1 MIKSRYVHT
10 NIIAQNWRRLAQF
23 YEDVFD
29 CTPIPPKRAL
39 TGKLI
44 DKLTNIQNAEIQ
56 GIHLKLPGYDE
67 YGPVLEI
74 LQYNHPKKGIQAIN
88 RLGLAHIAFRVDDV
102 ESAKTEVLKAGGS
115 SIGETVSLPIPKE
128 GTVTVV
134 YVTDPE
140 GNIIELQRLC
150 IHLH

>member
-1 MIKSRYVHT
+1 MVKSRYVHT
-10 NIIAQNWRRLAQF
+10 NIIARDWKSLASF
-23 YEDVFD
+23 YEDIFD
-29 CTPIPPKRAL
+29 CKPVPPKREL

-44 DKLTNIQNAEIQ
+44 DDLTHIEHAELQ

-67 YGPVLEI
+67 AGPLLEI
-74 LQYNHPKKGIQAIN
+74 LQYSHPKKGIPAIN

-102 ESAKTEVLKAGGS
+102 ESAKNEVLEAGGRA
-115 SIGETVSLPIPKE
+115 IGETVSLQIPKA

-140 GNIIELQRLC
+140 GNIIELQ
-150 IHLH
+150 HWS

>member
-10 NIIAQNWRRLAQF
+10 NIIARDWKCLASF

-29 CTPIPPKRAL
+29 CEPVPPKRDL

-44 DKLTNIQNAEIQ
+44 DDLTNIEHAKIQ
-56 GIHLKLPGYDE
+56 GIHLTLPGYDE
-67 YGPVLEI
+67 EGPLLEI

-88 RLGLAHIAFRVDDV
+88 RLGFAHIAFRVDDV
-102 ESAKTEVLKAGGS
+102 ESAKTEVLNAGGTA
-115 SIGETVSLPIPKE
+115 IGETVCLQIPQA
-128 GTVTVV
+128 GNVTVV

-140 GNIIELQRLC
+140 GNIIELQRWS
-150 IHLH
+150 